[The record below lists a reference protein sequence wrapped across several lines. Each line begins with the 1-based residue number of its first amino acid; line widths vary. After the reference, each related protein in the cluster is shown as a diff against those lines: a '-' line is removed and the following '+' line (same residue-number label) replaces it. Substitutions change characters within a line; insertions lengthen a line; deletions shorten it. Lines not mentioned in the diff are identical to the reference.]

1 MNSFSSAPAGG
12 ISNSKDTEQQVFTPL
27 EVGPITLRNR
37 FIRAGA
43 NEAMSLD
50 GVPTRALVK
59 HHRDMAKGGVAL
71 TTVAYGAVSKR
82 GRTLPNQIWLRPEII
97 PDLKVMTDAVHAEG
111 GKIAMQLTHGGSF
124 ITSIRVKGRT
134 MSASSGL
141 NKAGLLCG
149 NFLQRAM
156 NERDMAEVIEEFVYA
171 AEICR
176 EAGFDAIELHMGHG
190 YLLNQF
196 ISPLS
201 NKRKDKYGGNAEN
214 RARFPAQVL
223 QAVKAAVGDR
233 LAILAKINVSDGVRK
248 GANVDDAITTGRIL
262 KEAGAD
268 MLVLSGGRNIES
280 GWFMFGSN
288 MNMDEMSKV
297 LAKQKL
303 TLGMIKLSQ
312 KGVPKVSFKPMYFLK
327 YSRQIRQALDMP
339 LAYLG
344 GASSLEDAG
353 QAMEEGF
360 EAVVMARPL
369 LHDPELVNKFAKG
382 ETRTSGCTH
391 CNGCVPYIY
400 HPGGTRCIENPEN
413 DIALNQQYAREEVAF

>member
-201 NKRKDKYGGNAEN
+201 NKRKDKYGGSAEN

>member
-201 NKRKDKYGGNAEN
+201 NKRKDKYGGSAEN

-327 YSRQIRQALDMP
+327 YSRQIRQVLDMP